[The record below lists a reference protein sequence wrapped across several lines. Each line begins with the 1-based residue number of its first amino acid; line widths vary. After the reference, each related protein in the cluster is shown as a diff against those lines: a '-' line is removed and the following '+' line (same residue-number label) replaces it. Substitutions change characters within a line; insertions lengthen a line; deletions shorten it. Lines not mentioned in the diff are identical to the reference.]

1 MWHSL
6 PSCDR
11 GSAGKVVRS
20 AELCYDSLS
29 FLLHLMG
36 LLVPGNTL
44 VRKAG
49 VLTQKAKWTNYCR
62 TDVASVSFVP
72 DLGSITLGL

>member
-20 AELCYDSLS
+20 AELSCDSLS

-44 VRKAG
+44 ERQEFSLKKPNGQIIAEQMWPVFH
-49 VLTQKAKWTNYCR
+49 LCLIS
-62 TDVASVSFVP
+62 VAS
-72 DLGSITLGL
+72 L